1 MIFYKNLLFLNIKT
15 LFKYIIILDKMP
27 LLNKA
32 VIQSL
37 EESFTH
43 EVIAIAE
50 KIATKFD
57 LELVE
62 VINYVEFLLNSS
74 EEKTIATKKPEKK
87 KIQVDEEE
95 KVEEK
100 KEEKK
105 EENKKDEKKEV
116 KKKTENPHEGKTC
129 QHKMTSGK
137 KKGELCGD
145 KVRAESK
152 TGIYCKTHLKNE
164 SGNKFLQSTL
174 TSSGEVEKK
183 EEKKEEKK
191 PVKKETKKKEESPL
205 INDSA
210 KIKEVI
216 EQRTNQLTI
225 KKNKQWGHY
234 EHPETGLVVDPS
246 SKEVIGRLNHE
257 TGIVSDLT
265 LEDIELAKTIGLKKI
280 RIPENLP
287 TKKVEKNNLYNDSD
301 DEEDVSDVE
310 DDDDEELD
318 E

>member
-1 MIFYKNLLFLNIKT
+1 
-15 LFKYIIILDKMP
+15 MP

-37 EESFTH
+37 EQSFKD
-43 EVIAIAE
+43 EVIVIVE

-57 LELVE
+57 LDLVD
-62 VINYVEFLLNSS
+62 VVDYVESLLNSS
-74 EEKTIATKKPEKK
+74 NEKTIPSKKPEKK
-87 KIQVDEEE
+87 KIQLDEEE
-95 KVEEK
+95 EEK
-100 KEEKK
+100 KEEP
-105 EENKKDEKKEV
+105 KKDI
-116 KKKTENPHEGKTC
+116 KKKTENPNEGKTC

-145 KVRAESK
+145 KVHAESK

-164 SGNKFLQSTL
+164 TGNKFIQSTL
-174 TSSGEVEKK
+174 TSSED
-183 EEKKEEKK
+183 KKEEKK
-191 PVKKETKKKEESPL
+191 PVKKDNKKKEENPL

-234 EHPETGLVVDPS
+234 EHPETGLVVDPLT
-246 SKEVIGRLNHE
+246 KEVIGRLNHE
-257 TGIVSDLT
+257 SGLISELT
-265 LEDIELAKTIGLKKI
+265 SEDIELAKTIGLKKI

-287 TKKVEKNNLYNDSD
+287 TKKAEKSNLYNDSD
-301 DEEDVSDVE
+301 EEEDISDVE
-310 DDDDEELD
+310 DDEDDELD
-318 E
+318 D

>member
-1 MIFYKNLLFLNIKT
+1 MIFYKILLFLNIKT

-37 EESFTH
+37 EQSFKD
-43 EVIAIAE
+43 EVIVIAE
-50 KIATKFD
+50 KIASKFD
-57 LELVE
+57 LELVD
-62 VINYVEFLLNSS
+62 VVDYVESLLNSS
-74 EEKTIATKKPEKK
+74 EEKPTTTKKPEKK
-87 KIQVDEEE
+87 KIQVDEE
-95 KVEEK
+95 VEEK
-100 KEEKK
+100 KEEPKK
-105 EENKKDEKKEV
+105 EI

-145 KVRAESK
+145 KVHSESK

-174 TSSGEVEKK
+174 STSGEVEKT
-183 EEKKEEKK
+183 EKKEEKK
-191 PVKKETKKKEESPL
+191 PVKKDIKKKEDSPL

-225 KKNKQWGHY
+225 KKNKQWNHY
-234 EHPETGLVVDPS
+234 EHPETGLVVDPVT
-246 SKEVIGRLNHE
+246 KEVIGRLNHE
-257 TGIVSDLT
+257 TGIVSELT
-265 LEDIELAKTIGLKKI
+265 PEDIELAKTIGLKKI

-287 TKKVEKNNLYNDSD
+287 TKKIEKNNLYNDSD
-301 DEEDVSDVE
+301 DEEDISDVE
-310 DDDDEELD
+310 DDEDDELD

>member
-1 MIFYKNLLFLNIKT
+1 
-15 LFKYIIILDKMP
+15 MP

-62 VINYVEFLLNSS
+62 VINYVESLLNSS
-74 EEKTIATKKPEKK
+74 EVTKKPEKK
-87 KIQVDEEE
+87 KIQVDEE
-95 KVEEK
+95 VEEK
-100 KEEKK
+100 KEESKK
-105 EENKKDEKKEV
+105 EEKKEV

-129 QHKMTSGK
+129 QHKMTAGK

-145 KVRAESK
+145 KVHAESK

-174 TSSGEVEKK
+174 TGEVEKT
-183 EEKKEEKK
+183 EKKEEKK
-191 PVKKETKKKEESPL
+191 PVKKDIKKKEDSPL

-225 KKNKQWGHY
+225 KKNKQWNHY
-234 EHPETGLVVDPS
+234 EHPETGLVVDPA

-257 TGIVSDLT
+257 TGVVSELT

-287 TKKVEKNNLYNDSD
+287 TKKAEKSNLYNDSD
-301 DEEDVSDVE
+301 DEEEDISDV
-310 DDDDEELD
+310 DDEDEELD